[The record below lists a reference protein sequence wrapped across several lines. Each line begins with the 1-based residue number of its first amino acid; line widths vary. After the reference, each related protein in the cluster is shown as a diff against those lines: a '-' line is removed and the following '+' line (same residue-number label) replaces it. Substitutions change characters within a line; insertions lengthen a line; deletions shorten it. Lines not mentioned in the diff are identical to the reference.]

1 MDWVIV
7 AATVAIA
14 VSAITSL
21 WLNWRLTQDNRAL
34 RQVATE
40 PKVVAYLAPDPRSGF
55 LVDLTFANVGQG
67 PACDVEYWIDADPRD
82 FARLEVMHVSVGA
95 SRKIA
100 SLLPQGEQIRRF
112 MGVGNHLYSE
122 DEEARLQPFTVKVWY
137 SNLRGVLVGPEEFTL
152 DIVEMEGMAQV
163 TPSEE
168 RLAKSL
174 EKIEVHLRN
183 IVSGHRRLRV
193 ETITESERRKQ
204 DDERR
209 AVREQATA
217 GSEEAASESR

>member
-14 VSAITSL
+14 VSAIASL

-34 RQVATE
+34 RKVATE

-67 PACDVEYWIDADPRD
+67 PACDVEYWIDADPGD
-82 FARLEVMHVSVGA
+82 FARLEVMHVSAGA

-100 SLLPQGEQIRRF
+100 SLLPQGEQARRF

-137 SNLRGVLVGPEEFTL
+137 SNLRGARVGPEEFAL

-168 RLAKSL
+168 RLARSL
-174 EKIEVHLRN
+174 EKIEVHL
-183 IVSGHRRLRV
+183 
-193 ETITESERRKQ
+193 RRKQ

-217 GSEEAASESR
+217 GSEEAASESG